1 MLSIPIY
8 ILIIFS
14 AEDIKYFNR
23 INTNQSVKTVNCDED
38 FMWTMEKIT
47 LVIDQSLESNTSWLS
62 FYKRLLADIEEKP
75 IEGKTKYVFEDIILP
90 KLKYTKSTVKDL
102 YQKTISEIN
111 NTMNDRFGDIS
122 GSPVFT

>member
-14 AEDIKYFNR
+14 AENIKYFNR

-62 FYKRLLADIEEKP
+62 FYKCLLADIEEKP

-90 KLKYTKSTVKDL
+90 KLQYTKSTVKDL

>member
-47 LVIDQSLESNTSWLS
+47 LVIDQSLESNTS
-62 FYKRLLADIEEKP
+62 
-75 IEGKTKYVFEDIILP
+75 
-90 KLKYTKSTVKDL
+90 
-102 YQKTISEIN
+102 
-111 NTMNDRFGDIS
+111 
-122 GSPVFT
+122 

>member
-14 AEDIKYFNR
+14 AENIKYFNR

-47 LVIDQSLESNTSWLS
+47 LVIDQSLESNTS
-62 FYKRLLADIEEKP
+62 
-75 IEGKTKYVFEDIILP
+75 
-90 KLKYTKSTVKDL
+90 
-102 YQKTISEIN
+102 
-111 NTMNDRFGDIS
+111 
-122 GSPVFT
+122 